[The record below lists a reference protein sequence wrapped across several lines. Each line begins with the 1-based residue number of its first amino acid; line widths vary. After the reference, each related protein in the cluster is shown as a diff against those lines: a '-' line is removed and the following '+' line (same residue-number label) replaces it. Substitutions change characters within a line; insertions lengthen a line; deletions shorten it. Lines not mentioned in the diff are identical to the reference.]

1 MDLISAATPT
11 PLQLPP
17 CALLINGQWRQ
28 SSTSFA
34 VVDPANGQVLA
45 QVASASLDDAAE
57 ALCAATSAFAHWR
70 RSTATERAQ
79 LLQRWHQ
86 LMLQQRERLAQLLCA
101 EQGKPLAEARAE
113 IDYAASYLNWFAGE
127 ALRLEGD
134 WQHPSV
140 AGRQLLNI
148 PEPVGVVLALT
159 PWNFPAAM
167 VTRKLG
173 AALAAGCTVLLKPAE
188 ATPLTALALA
198 ELAIEAGIAPGVLQV
213 LPCATP
219 DPLAAF
225 LIASPAV
232 AKVSFTGSTAVGR
245 LLMQQSAATL
255 KRLSLELGGN
265 APVLVFADADLDAAV
280 AGIMAAKFRNAGQT
294 CICVNRVLADA
305 RIAPALEQRLAAAV
319 MALQVGAGQIDT
331 VQIGPLISA
340 KAVQKVE
347 QLVDGAMQQ
356 GARLVCQ
363 QTLPAALQPGPAGGY
378 FYPPTLLADV
388 TMQMAICQQEI
399 FGPVLTLQCFT
410 DEAQALQLANQTD
423 GGLAAYLYGGDEKRN
438 YRLARQLKAG
448 MVGINATAI
457 SDARIPFGGVGSAGF
472 GREGSKYGVADYLQL
487 KHLCWELAE

>member
-1 MDLISAATPT
+1 MKLMSVATPV

-28 SSTSFA
+28 SSSSFD
-34 VVDPANGQVLA
+34 VINPANGQVLA

-57 ALCAATSAFAHWR
+57 ALAGATSAFAHWR

-79 LLQRWHQ
+79 LLQRWQQ

-188 ATPLTALALA
+188 STPLTALALA

-225 LIASPAV
+225 LLASPQV

-294 CICVNRVLADA
+294 CICINRVLADA
-305 RIAPALEQRLAAAV
+305 QVAPALEQRLAAAV
-319 MALQVGAGQIDT
+319 MALQVGAGQSEI

-340 KAVQKVE
+340 KAVQKVQ
-347 QLVDGAMQQ
+347 QLVDDAIQQ
-356 GARLVCQ
+356 GARVAGQ
-363 QTLPAALQPGPAGGY
+363 QTLPAVLQPEHAGGC

-399 FGPVLTLQCFT
+399 FGPVLTLQTFT

-423 GGLAAYLYGGDEKRN
+423 GGLAAYLFGGDEKRN
-438 YRLARQLKAG
+438 YRLARQLTAG
-448 MVGINATAI
+448 MVGINTTVI

-487 KHLCWELAE
+487 KHLCWELAD